1 MNHTFLPPFL
11 ACLQNSVRHNLSLHS
26 RFVKVQNDT
35 SGKSS
40 WWTVNLDAK
49 SGRTSRRRS
58 HSVDN
63 TNAPSP
69 KTRKREKRAKMKKV
83 SKGSSTENILS
94 SPCDS
99 PTLCQL
105 QPPWSPNPSCPSPT
119 GSDLSPCYSPVLNSP
134 VLHRSSRN
142 VTPVSPL
149 ISPPGLDQQGANVFS
164 SSNSSLLDSDSHRP
178 DFGDPG
184 ACVDMLAQ
192 LNLQSSREHM
202 GSSSSLSSLNSP
214 RPVIPTSNKSPHP
227 VFNFNGTNIDSSG
240 YSSSTYF
247 SDTDLPEPAT
257 LPPPPPYEDH
267 MTHQARP
274 LCYTPTRSGTH
285 PLHITLSADTAR
297 PRSGSEPAVNH
308 SNRFNIP
315 QDIDMDLIS
324 SNFNDCDVE
333 TIIQNEI
340 KYENGSRGRL
350 DFAFDAHG
358 HKHQTHPHHT
368 TTSPST
374 STTSTTH
381 HYPHSTHTPNHTSY
395 RAQHPAS
402 TSPIDPTLTSATL
415 QADPYLM
422 QGHAITPSAAS
433 YWAH

>member
-1 MNHTFLPPFL
+1 M
-11 ACLQNSVRHNLSLHS
+11 RHNLSLHS

-69 KTRKREKRAKMKKV
+69 KTRKREKRAKLKKV
-83 SKGSSTENILS
+83 TKGSSTENILS

-99 PTLCQL
+99 PTLVQF

-119 GSDLSPCYSPVLNSP
+119 GSDLSPCYSPVLHSP
-134 VLHRSSRN
+134 VLHRSSRTA
-142 VTPVSPL
+142 TPVSPL
-149 ISPPGLDQQGANVFS
+149 ISPPGLDQQGANVFG
-164 SSNSSLLDSDSHRP
+164 SNSSLLDSDSHTP
-178 DFGDPG
+178 DFGDPN

-192 LNLQSSREHM
+192 LNLRSSREHM

-214 RPVIPTSNKSPHP
+214 RPALPPNKSPHP
-227 VFNFNGTNIDSSG
+227 VFNFNGPTDSSG
-240 YSSSTYF
+240 YSSSTYY
-247 SDTDLPEPAT
+247 SDSDLPEPST

-267 MTHQARP
+267 ITYQTRP

-285 PLHITLSADTAR
+285 PLHITLSAR

-315 QDIDMDLIS
+315 QDIDMDLIGS
-324 SNFNDCDVE
+324 SFPDCDVD
-333 TIIQNEI
+333 TIIQSEMQL
-340 KYENGSRGRL
+340 ENGQL
-350 DFAFDAHG
+350 DFTFNAHQG
-358 HKHQTHPHHT
+358 NKHQTRHTHNGQASSSSSSSYQHPPTH
-368 TTSPST
+368 PS
-374 STTSTTH
+374 
-381 HYPHSTHTPNHTSY
+381 HTSY

-402 TSPIDPTLTSATL
+402 PSPVDPTLTSATL

-422 QGHAITPSAAS
+422 QGHNMTPTTTG